1 MAYVTHTLIDHSGEK
16 SPTRHYLP
24 DLTNAN
30 YIVVTGNTP
39 VTQNVGSL
47 RVALGAITNANF
59 VRHKVTAHTVRNPPS
74 SAVAAAQRES
84 KLLIRCQD
92 NGTGARRFN
101 IEIPCPNLSLLAQEG
116 TDVIDSTVAEWIA
129 VVALLE
135 ADCVSP
141 WGNTFLVIEGR
152 IVGRRL

>member
-30 YIVVTGNTP
+30 YIAVTGNTP

-59 VRHKVTAHTVRNPPS
+59 VRHKVTAHTVRLPFSTP
-74 SAVAAAQRES
+74 VAAAQRES

-92 NGTGARRFN
+92 NSNARRFN
-101 IEIPCPNLSLLAQEG
+101 IEIPCPNLTLLAQEG
-116 TDVIDSTVAEWIA
+116 TDVIDSTVPEWIA

-135 ADCVSP
+135 SECVSP
-141 WGNTFLVIEGR
+141 WGNTFLVTEAR